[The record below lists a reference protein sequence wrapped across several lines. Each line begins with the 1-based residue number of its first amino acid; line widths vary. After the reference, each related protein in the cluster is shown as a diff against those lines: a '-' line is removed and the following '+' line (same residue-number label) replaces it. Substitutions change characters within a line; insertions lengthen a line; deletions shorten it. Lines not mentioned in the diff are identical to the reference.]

1 MKSWKTGCIMRGET
15 AMVQKIILVFKTHF
29 DIGFTNLAQE
39 VVRQYAGPMLQD
51 VIETCRAMA

>member
-1 MKSWKTGCIMRGET
+1 
-15 AMVQKIILVFKTHF
+15 MVQKIILVFKTHF